1 MAQRGLNTNPF
12 NSISKGREALF
23 EGVEAGVELLEI
35 PIDSVDPDPDQVRR
49 SLRDDS
55 FRSEEDDLE
64 KELQSLAESIET
76 FGLAQPIHVFRSS
89 GRHIVMF
96 GERRLL
102 AAKRAGLKSI
112 AAVVHAKRPDN
123 ITEKQLAENLNRKDL
138 TDLEIYEALRRV
150 FAERPDLKRKDLA
163 TLLGKTPQWV
173 SRFML
178 LERPEN
184 RQLIEEEAV
193 SGTAVLAHFLSL
205 PEKDRTELLEKKRG
219 QGPITY
225 SDIVLVRQHKRDQIR
240 QGQPENY
247 DIRNSKDNRE
257 RLEEANAGNSHERP
271 TNSDGP
277 SGMIPKNPDIINR
290 REKDPEVGSG
300 QAVLRESVA
309 HSEDSPPYGQEIP
322 IGETRGGPKQRPAEE
337 KDPVVVVDLPLGV
350 WKKILFRLGLDPKTP
365 TSEIKRRLMK
375 IS

>member
-12 NSISKGREALF
+12 NSIAKGREALF
-23 EGVEAGVELLEI
+23 EGVEAEMELLEI

-55 FRSEEDDLE
+55 FRLEDDDLE

-112 AAVVHAKRPDN
+112 TAVVHSKKPDN

-138 TDLEIYEALRRV
+138 TDLEIFEALRRV
-150 FAERPDLKRKDLA
+150 FAERTDLKRKDLA

-184 RQLIEEEAV
+184 RRLIEEEAV

-205 PEKDRTELLEKKRG
+205 PEKDRTELLGRKRG

-225 SDIVLVRQHKRDQIR
+225 SDIVLMRQYKRDQPR
-240 QGQPENY
+240 PSQPENY
-247 DIRNSKDNRE
+247 DIRNSENDGE
-257 RLEEANAGNSHERP
+257 GSDEADVSRRDERP
-271 TNSDGP
+271 GMTRG
-277 SGMIPKNPDIINR
+277 SGLAPENPNIINR
-290 REKDPEVGSG
+290 QEKDPEGKSG
-300 QAVLRESVA
+300 KDVLPESVA
-309 HSEDSPPYGQEIP
+309 HSEDSPPYGREIP
-322 IGETRGGPKQRPAEE
+322 IEETREVPKRRTTEE
-337 KDPVVVVDLPLGV
+337 KDPIVTVDLPLTV
-350 WKKILFRLGLDPKTP
+350 WKKVLIQLGIDPETS
-365 TSEIKRRLMK
+365 TSEIKRRLMN
-375 IS
+375 IG